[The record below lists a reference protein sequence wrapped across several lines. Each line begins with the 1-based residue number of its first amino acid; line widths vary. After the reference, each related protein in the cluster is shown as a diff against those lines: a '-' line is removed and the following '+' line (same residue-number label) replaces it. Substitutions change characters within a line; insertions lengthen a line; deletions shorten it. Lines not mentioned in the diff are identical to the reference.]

1 MKQRPSRL
9 LSRGALAEK
18 VNVLPEAAV
27 GLPCPTGKD
36 VSEYL
41 AKILPHP
48 LPLPPEEDGR
58 GH

>member
-1 MKQRPSRL
+1 MGGLTHEGWWEMKQRPTRL

-36 VSEYL
+36 VSL
-41 AKILPHP
+41 
-48 LPLPPEEDGR
+48 
-58 GH
+58 